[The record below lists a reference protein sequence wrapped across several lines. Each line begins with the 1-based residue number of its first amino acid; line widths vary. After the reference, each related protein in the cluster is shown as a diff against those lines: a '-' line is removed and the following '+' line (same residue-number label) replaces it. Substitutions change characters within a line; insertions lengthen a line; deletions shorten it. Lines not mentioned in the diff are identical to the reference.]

1 MASKNFEEIFGFAP
15 EASASAPG
23 RVNLLGEHTDY
34 NDGFVLPVAIPQR
47 TWVTLSR
54 SRDDKNHFYSSQ
66 LNKLVAC
73 NMDDEFPAGFSR
85 YVLGC
90 LRLLRQAG
98 FDISNICLF
107 IRSDV
112 PMGAGLS
119 SSAALEVAVL
129 RGMRELFGLKIDDVE
144 IALMAQ
150 KAEIQYAG
158 VKCGIMDQMAASL
171 ADTGKMLFLD
181 TRTLERKLLSLPE
194 SSRLLVVDSGVPR
207 SLSTSNYN
215 LRREECE
222 EAARLLGV
230 KALRDVIDDTATEIL
245 PPVLA
250 RRARH
255 VIRENARVIEASH
268 GVNSSRFG
276 ELMNDS
282 HTSLRDDFEV
292 SVPPLDLLVQL
303 LQECP
308 GVFGARLTG
317 AGFGGACIA
326 LTEEGAAEVVTQRV
340 LPAYQ
345 RAGHA
350 GKILVN

>member
-1 MASKNFEEIFGFAP
+1 MSAKSFEEVFGFMS

-34 NDGFVLPVAIPQR
+34 NDGFVLPIAIPQR
-47 TWVTLSR
+47 TWVTLAR
-54 SRDDKNHFYSSQ
+54 SRDDRNHFYSSQ
-66 LNKLVAC
+66 LQKLVTYD
-73 NMDDEFPAGFSR
+73 MDDDYPAGFSR

-90 LRLLRQAG
+90 LRLLRQAD
-98 FDISNICLF
+98 FDISPVCLF
-107 IRSDV
+107 IRSEV

-150 KAEIQYAG
+150 KAEIHYAG

-171 ADTGKMLFLD
+171 ADSSQMLFLD
-181 TRTLERKLLSLPE
+181 TRSLERKLLPLPQ
-194 SSRLLVVDSGVPR
+194 SSKLVVVDSGVPR

-230 KALRDVIDDTATEIL
+230 KALRDISSETSTQIL
-245 PPVLA
+245 SPVLA
-250 RRARH
+250 RRVRH
-255 VIRENARVIEASH
+255 VVSENARVIEASR
-268 GVNSSRFG
+268 GVVASRFG

-282 HTSLRDDFEV
+282 HASLRDDFEV
-292 SVPPLDLLVQL
+292 SVPPLDLLVKL

-308 GVFGARLTG
+308 GIFGARLTG

-326 LTEEGAAEVVTQRV
+326 LAEEGGAEEVIKNV

-345 RAGHA
+345 QAGHL
-350 GKILVN
+350 GRILVS